1 MGGASGPLSEPV
13 RLGEVHKP
21 AAPDVART
29 TGSLGPTGAI
39 HARHQPLDA
48 AERAVGPTVGDDPEC
63 RADPSRTYDL
73 VTGLVSADV
82 AMAWARRPAM
92 RQPIGGDE
100 HTR

>member
-1 MGGASGPLSEPV
+1 MWLERPGASG
-13 RLGEVHKP
+13 R
-21 AAPDVART
+21 R
-29 TGSLGPTGAI
+29 GPAI
-39 HARHQPLDA
+39 HARRQPLDA

>member
-1 MGGASGPLSEPV
+1 
-13 RLGEVHKP
+13 
-21 AAPDVART
+21 
-29 TGSLGPTGAI
+29 
-39 HARHQPLDA
+39 
-48 AERAVGPTVGDDPEC
+48 VGDDPEC